1 MAARLGYSGTNAAL
15 ITSLSNPLIKEL
27 RALARK
33 KERDA
38 RGEFLVEGIQ
48 PVLCAAQNHA
58 PLKMILV
65 APDLL
70 TSAIAR
76 AFVQTQERQGVR
88 VVRVARAVFES
99 FAERENPSG
108 LAATV
113 EMTPRA
119 LSTLRVDADALF
131 VALYQIGNP
140 GNLGAILRT
149 ADAVNAR
156 GVILIGASADPYA
169 PAVVQASRGALFT
182 LPCVRVDTAQEF
194 LDWARARAVQL
205 ITTSD
210 SAAQEFWRVALRP
223 PLALV
228 LGNEGAGLPDAL
240 LHAGQPT
247 RIPMSGQLDSL
258 NLACAASVLLYEVKR
273 QQLFSRNG

>member
-1 MAARLGYSGTNAAL
+1 M
-15 ITSLSNPLIKEL
+15 ITSLANPLVKEL
-27 RALARK
+27 RALTRK

-48 PVLCAAQNHA
+48 PLVCAAQNNA

-70 TSAIAR
+70 TSPRAH
-76 AFVQTQERQGVR
+76 AFVETQERHGAR
-88 VVRVARAVFES
+88 VVRVSRAVFES

-108 LAATV
+108 LAAV
-113 EMTPRA
+113 AKIAPRA
-119 LSTLRVDADALF
+119 LTEIRLDAHALL

-156 GVILIGASADPYA
+156 GVILIGATTDLYA
-169 PAVVQASRGALFT
+169 PAVVQASRGALFAV
-182 LPCVRVDTAQEF
+182 PCVRVDTAAEF
-194 LDWARARAVQL
+194 LAWARAHSVRLV
-205 ITTSD
+205 TTSD
-210 SAAQEFWRVALRP
+210 RAAQEFWRADLRP

-228 LGNEGAGLPDAL
+228 FGSEGAGLPDAL
-240 LHAGQPT
+240 LQAGQPT
-247 RIPMSGQLDSL
+247 RIPMTGQLDSL
-258 NLACAASVLLYEVKR
+258 NLACAASVLLYEAKR
-273 QQLFSRNG
+273 QQMISGNG